1 VTSPIRLLVAD
12 DHRIVLGGL
21 LEVFRLEPDIEVVAS
36 CVNGREALEKIRQLV
51 PDIALLDVSM
61 PELDGVSVARQV
73 KSENLP
79 VRIILLSAV
88 IDEAQAVEVVRIG
101 VEGIVLKEMPPNL
114 LLECIR
120 KVHAGQ
126 QWIEKNSLRRAMEGM
141 IGRQALLEQSPL
153 TKRELEMI
161 RMVGEGFRSREI
173 AEKLFISEGTVKF
186 HLHNIYEKLGVR
198 GRVELLNFAREKKL
212 I

>member
-1 VTSPIRLLVAD
+1 MTSPIRLVVAD

-21 LEVFRLEPDIEVVAS
+21 VEVFRLEPDIDVIAS
-36 CVNGREALEKIRQLV
+36 CTNGREALEKIRQLV

-73 KSENLP
+73 KAENLP
-79 VRIILLSAV
+79 VRIVLLSAV
-88 IDEAQAVEVVRIG
+88 IEEAQALESVRIG

-126 QWIEKNSLRRAMEGM
+126 QWIEKNSLRRALEGM
-141 IGRQALLEQSPL
+141 VGRESLLQHSSL

-173 AEKLFISEGTVKF
+173 AEKLFITEGTVKF

-198 GRVELLNFAREKKL
+198 GRVELVNFAREKKL

>member
-1 VTSPIRLLVAD
+1 MTSPIRLVVAD

-21 LEVFRLEPDIEVVAS
+21 VEVFRLEPALDVIAS
-36 CVNGREALEKIRQLV
+36 CTNGREALEKIRQLV

-73 KSENLP
+73 KAENLP
-79 VRIILLSAV
+79 VRIVLLSAV
-88 IDEAQAVEVVRIG
+88 IEEAQALESVRIG

-126 QWIEKNSLRRAMEGM
+126 QWIEKNSLRRALEGM
-141 IGRQALLEQSPL
+141 VGRESLLQHSSL

-173 AEKLFISEGTVKF
+173 AEKLFITEGTVKF

-198 GRVELLNFAREKKL
+198 GRVELVNFAREKKL